1 MVIDIVLSNG
11 KTIYLDKDTQIDWVQ
26 ENMFFEEDVK
36 LRGKYSYPFS
46 IDRAANSDALD
57 FADVVSSYG
66 AISKKSCVVNISGI
80 QFYKG
85 QLNIL
90 DWTDEKINV
99 AITRNTEEVDT
110 TKYIDELNLASF
122 TGAAAYTHRNTDN
135 PKSFPEVKMAWPQFY
150 NYNEEVLKKYGI
162 SGSGVP
168 IAIINFNNGNS
179 EQLFGTELAIPMF
192 YLYSVID
199 EIFKSMG
206 ITFKSE
212 IYSDTFFKKVVIYNP
227 ILPGDTLISNYE
239 AYFMLVNTTRFDVG
253 ATFVLMNKLTFN
265 PPIGALIE
273 FDVIEYDGTGELV
286 RTTVTYT
293 VTSTDV
299 SGGFSVLM
307 PNIRDEVLTTVTGTT
322 TISEDYTST
331 QPSFSIGF
339 TSGNQIKFIN
349 KGTPVDIVDLFDTSL
364 DFIDLFIDYSQT
376 YTYSPAV
383 EMKNHLPHI
392 TISTFLNALK
402 TEFNLG
408 IYLDEVN
415 EVVKIYRRTDVV
427 KNNEKQDLTQ
437 FLLQITEGGPN
448 TIPNYKF
455 TFNHDSDNDLLTVDL
470 QSVATNAE
478 AEIAPVTEIS
488 IEAGTLATE
497 NLRNSNTGFITQ
509 PKVNQ
514 ELGDYANKVPF
525 GLRFLF
531 VNGYV
536 ADSNG
541 QFLVS
546 ANNDGL
552 LPNQIYHNQYEDWYD
567 LIKKMR
573 KAQTVY
579 MDFGFDKV
587 RSMGPGVWKLLNNDF
602 LWKRI
607 TTPIHNTNGI
617 QPSKVEGY
625 KL

>member
-1 MVIDIVLSNG
+1 MVIDIILSNG
-11 KTIYLDKDTQIDWVQ
+11 KKILLDKDIQIDWVQ

-46 IDRAANSDALD
+46 IDREANSDALD
-57 FADVVSSYG
+57 FPDVISSNG
-66 AISKKSCVVNISGI
+66 KITKKGCVVNVSGI

-90 DWTDEKINV
+90 DWTQEKINV

-122 TGAAAYTHRNTDN
+122 SGAAAYTQRNTDN
-135 PKSFPEVKMAWPQFY
+135 QKSFPEVKMAWPQFY
-150 NYNEEVLKKYGI
+150 NYNDEVLKKYGI

-179 EQLFGTELAIPMF
+179 EQLFGTELAVPMF

-199 EIFKSMG
+199 EIFKALG

-212 IYSDTFFKKVVIYNP
+212 IYSDSFFKKVVVYNP
-227 ILPGDTLISNYE
+227 ILPGEALLSTYE
-239 AYFMLVNTTRFDVG
+239 AYFLLVNTARGDM
-253 ATFVLMNKLTFN
+253 ASTFVLMDKLTFN
-265 PPIGALIE
+265 PPLGALIE
-273 FDVIEYDGTGELV
+273 FDVIEYDGTGELN
-286 RTTVTYT
+286 RTSVTYT
-293 VTSTDV
+293 VTSGDI

-307 PNIRDEVLTTVTGTT
+307 PNIRDEILTTVTGTST
-322 TISEDYTST
+322 VSEDYTST

-339 TSGNQIKFIN
+339 TSGSQIKFVN
-349 KGTPVDIVDLFDTSL
+349 KGTEVDIVDLFSTEL
-364 DFIDLFIDYSQT
+364 DFINLYIDYSQT
-376 YTYSPAV
+376 YTYNPSV
-383 EMKNHLPHI
+383 EMKMHLPHI
-392 TISTFLNALK
+392 TVSTFLNSIRTK
-402 TEFNLG
+402 FNLG

-415 EVVKIYRRTDVV
+415 EVVKIYRRADVV
-427 KNNEKQDLTQ
+427 KNNEKEDFTH
-437 FLLQITEGGPN
+437 LLLNINEGAPN

-455 TFNHDSDNDLLTVDL
+455 TFNHDSDHDLLTADL
-470 QSVATNAE
+470 QSVATNIE
-478 AEIAPVTEIS
+478 AEIQPVTEIN

-514 ELGDYANKVPF
+514 ELGDYSNKIDF

-552 LPNQIYHNQYEDWYD
+552 LPNQIYQYQYKDWYD
-567 LIKKMR
+567 LIKKMK

-587 RSMGPGVWKLLNNDF
+587 RSMGPGAWRLLNNDF

-607 TTPIHNTNGI
+607 TTTIHNTNGI